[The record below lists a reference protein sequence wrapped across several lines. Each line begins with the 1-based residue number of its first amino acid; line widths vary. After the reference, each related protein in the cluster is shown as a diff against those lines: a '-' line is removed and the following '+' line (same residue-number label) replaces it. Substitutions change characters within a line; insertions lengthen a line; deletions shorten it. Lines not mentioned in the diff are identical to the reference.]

1 MTSNRLTKRTL
12 RTVRALPGAV
22 IITMVGALQPHAAM
36 AAEPMKDKSGYHLFN
51 PVPREL
57 MRDLAT
63 DRPDGTESPYT
74 VDAGHVQIEASLID
88 FTRDKGSGGRVET
101 LTLMDTNL
109 KFGLLNN
116 MDLQIILP
124 LWAEEQS
131 LSEGAQEI
139 INGTG
144 DVTLRLKMNLWGND
158 QGSTAFGIMPF
169 IKLPTGTDLSNGKT
183 EGGLISMFSWQAG
196 EKWGLGLMAE
206 IDAVYDEAEG
216 DHDMQFV
223 HTAVI
228 GFDLMEPLGAYV
240 EYIGIAAD
248 EGDFDYQAQLSTGL
262 TWGLSED
269 VQLDTGVRIG
279 LNEAAED
286 LTIFAGFS
294 IRF

>member
-1 MTSNRLTKRTL
+1 MWMDFSKYRNTRT
-12 RTVRALPGAV
+12 AG
-22 IITMVGALQPHAAM
+22 AM
-36 AAEPMKDKSGYHLFN
+36 ASALLLGAGAAALTPGMAIAEPMKDKSGFHLFN
-51 PVPREL
+51 PTPREL
-57 MRDLAT
+57 MREMAT

-88 FTRDKGSGGRVET
+88 FTRDKGAGGRIET
-101 LTLMDTNL
+101 LTLMDTNV

-116 MDLQIILP
+116 MDLQIVLP
-124 LWAEEQS
+124 FWAEEQT
-131 LSEGAQEI
+131 LSVGAEEI

-158 QGSTAFGIMPF
+158 EGKTAFGIMPF

-183 EGGLISMFSWQAG
+183 EGGLITMLSWQAG

-206 IDAVYDEAEG
+206 VDAAHDEAEG
-216 DHDMQFV
+216 DHDIQFV

-228 GFDLMEPLGAYV
+228 GFDLVDPLGVYV

-248 EGDFDYQAQLSTGL
+248 EGDFDYQAQISTGL

-286 LTIFAGFS
+286 LTVFAGFS